1 MSKKIELPL
10 DVLEAEAK
18 ALEEGMLLA
27 WDLGLKEI
35 TLESD
40 SELVMKALSDQRLL
54 QFIHAK
60 NVKKMFGHKTLWCTY
75 TATSSEKMN

>member
-1 MSKKIELPL
+1 MVIRNERGQLMGAMSKKIELPL

-40 SELVMKALSDQRLL
+40 SELVVKALSEQRLL
-54 QFIHAK
+54 Q
-60 NVKKMFGHKTLWCTY
+60 
-75 TATSSEKMN
+75 TSIQKVI

>member
-1 MSKKIELPL
+1 MVIRNERGQLMRAMSKKIELPL
-10 DVLEAEAK
+10 DVLEAKAK

-40 SELVMKALSDQRLL
+40 SS
-54 QFIHAK
+54 
-60 NVKKMFGHKTLWCTY
+60 W
-75 TATSSEKMN
+75 